1 MKKEN
6 FMKQAGTTTIRE
18 NECKNVFR
26 NTDTANRQK
35 AFTTL
40 WINHINEKENSYVSQ
55 MGVFKG

>member
-1 MKKEN
+1 
-6 FMKQAGTTTIRE
+6 MKQTGTTTIRE
-18 NECKNVFR
+18 NECRNVFR

-55 MGVFKG
+55 MEVFKG